1 MATVL
6 PFDAAGIH
14 LDPAQGLARQLY
26 AALRERILDGRLG
39 SRTRMPASRELA
51 QALKVSRNTVVRA
64 YEQLHAEGY
73 IDGRTGDG
81 TYVAELQE
89 IPGRPRGRAARER
102 SDDGSAR
109 WPSSARKPT
118 EFS

>member
-73 IDGRTGDG
+73 IDGRGDMYSFHG
-81 TYVAELQE
+81 SS
-89 IPGRPRGRAARER
+89 PRYCRHAPPEAA
-102 SDDGSAR
+102 DG
-109 WPSSARKPT
+109 
-118 EFS
+118 

>member
-39 SRTRMPASRELA
+39 SRTRMPASPRAGPGPEGLA
-51 QALKVSRNTVVRA
+51 Q
-64 YEQLHAEGY
+64 H
-73 IDGRTGDG
+73 
-81 TYVAELQE
+81 
-89 IPGRPRGRAARER
+89 RGA
-102 SDDGSAR
+102 GL
-109 WPSSARKPT
+109 
-118 EFS
+118 